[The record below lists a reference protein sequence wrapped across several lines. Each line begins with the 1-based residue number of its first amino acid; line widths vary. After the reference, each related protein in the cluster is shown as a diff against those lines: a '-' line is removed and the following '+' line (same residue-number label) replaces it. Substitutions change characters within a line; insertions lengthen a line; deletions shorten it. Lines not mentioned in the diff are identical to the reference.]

1 MVNNMN
7 LNYNVGQD
15 PQRLDAN
22 ETAFLQRQLI
32 AMKAQSYDTKYKA
45 LRAATLI
52 PVDTSTP
59 SGSKYIDYTV
69 FSRVGQAKIIANYA
83 KDFPRVDVY
92 VEEKRANVKG
102 IGDSIGYNIPEIR
115 AAARVNLPLNQ
126 KRVMTARDQIDREID
141 DIAWNGNTEYGLHGF
156 IDFPGTVEYT
166 VPNDGTGTSKLWS
179 TKTPDK
185 IIRDMAGLV
194 TSVITTT
201 NAVEKPDTL
210 LLPLAQFEYI
220 NSTQKSDASDKTI
233 LKWFLENNVH
243 IKQVEWLVELDG
255 AGVSGTDRMMCYVKD
270 PRNLTLEIPQPTE
283 QFEPQ
288 QEGMEFKVPFHAE
301 TGGVIIYYPL
311 SVAYGDGI

>member
-1 MVNNMN
+1 ME
-7 LNYNVGQD
+7 NYNFSKN

-22 ETAFLQRQLI
+22 ETAFLIRQLTYI
-32 AMKAQSYDTKYKA
+32 KTKSYDTKYKA
-45 LRAATLI
+45 LKAATLI
-52 PVDTSTP
+52 PVSTEVP
-59 SGSKYIDYTV
+59 SGEKHIDYTV
-69 FSRVGQAKIIANYA
+69 FSRIGQAKIIANYA
-83 KDFPRVDVY
+83 KDFPRVDIA

-102 IGDSIGYNIPEIR
+102 IGDSFGYNIPEIR
-115 AAARVNLPLNQ
+115 AAARAGLPLNQ
-126 KRVMTARDQIDREID
+126 RRANTATDLVNRKID
-141 DIAWNGNTEYGLHGF
+141 DIAWNGDTEYGLQGF

-179 TKTPDK
+179 TKSPDK
-185 IIRDMAGLV
+185 IVRDMSGLV

-201 NAVEKPDTL
+201 KGVEEPDTL
-210 LLPLAQFEYI
+210 LLPLEQYEYI

-243 IKQVEWLVELDG
+243 IKQIEWLVELDG

-270 PRNLTLEIPQPTE
+270 PMNLTLEIPQVTE
-283 QFEPQ
+283 QFDPQ
-288 QEGMEFKVPFHAE
+288 QEGMEFKVPVHAE